1 MNIQGLDPVKLS
13 ARRDEILNHFSRID
27 KEFDRRRGESRLL
40 VKGADIHWESA
51 SRVHPT
57 QQEGHLLARIISP
70 ELGFNIHTFR
80 VFKRQIGGS
89 GIDGA
94 FHPHGDAVKYYLEGK
109 GKEIIDD
116 QEVEVSPG
124 DLAFIPANIW
134 HGTENTGDE
143 PMVFIAFHQI
153 PGTHLPVP
161 ASWQYHADDL
171 NEHESIDSRIAKMEN
186 QDPAAMDSATLYS
199 WRQHLLHELGVLDDE
214 FNHRRKAKNYLVL
227 REEVPWETP
236 AENQTV
242 TLIAPELGFDI
253 HTLQLSVRVVPPG
266 HTDDTFHRHGEA
278 VHYYLSGEGDQI
290 VEEESIAVETGDLVF
305 IPAGTAHGIK
315 NSAVGPMRVLIAEQL
330 PGTYLQRPVIK
341 SDSE

>member
-1 MNIQGLDPVKLS
+1 M
-13 ARRDEILNHFSRID
+13 
-27 KEFDRRRGESRLL
+27 
-40 VKGADIHWESA
+40 
-51 SRVHPT
+51 
-57 QQEGHLLARIISP
+57 
-70 ELGFNIHTFR
+70 GFNIHTFR
-80 VFKRQIGGS
+80 VFKRQIGGG

-94 FHPHGDAVKYYLEGK
+94 FHTHGDAVKYYLEGK

-134 HGTENTGDE
+134 HGTENTGDD

-171 NEHESIDSRIAKMEN
+171 TEHESIDSRIATMANE
-186 QDPAAMDSATLYS
+186 DPAAMDSAVLYS

-214 FNHRRKAKNYLVL
+214 FNVRRKAKNYLVP
-227 REEVPWETP
+227 RDEVPWETP
-236 AENQTV
+236 ADKQTT

-266 HTDDTFHRHGEA
+266 HSDDTFHSHGEA
-278 VHYYLSGEGDQI
+278 VHYFLSGQGHQFVRD
-290 VEEESIAVETGDLVF
+290 ESIAVETGDLVF
-305 IPAGTAHGIK
+305 VPSGTPHGIQ
-315 NSAVGPMRVLIAEQL
+315 NSTDGPLRVLVAEQL
-330 PGTYLQRPVIK
+330 PGTYLQRPVII

>member
-1 MNIQGLDPVKLS
+1 MNNHSLTPSELAG
-13 ARRDEILNHFSRID
+13 RRDEILSHFSRID
-27 KEFDRRRGESRLL
+27 KEFDRRRGENRLL
-40 VKGADIHWESA
+40 VKAADIQWESA

-80 VFKRQIGGS
+80 VFKRQIGG
-89 GIDGA
+89 GGVDGA
-94 FHPHGDAVKYYLEGK
+94 FHTHGDAVKYYLEGK

-124 DLAFIPANIW
+124 DLAFIPANVW

-171 NEHESIDSRIAKMEN
+171 ADHESIDSRLAKMAQE
-186 QDPAAMDSATLYS
+186 DPAAMDSAALYS

-214 FNHRRKAKNYLVL
+214 FNHRREAKNYLVP
-227 REEVPWETP
+227 RNEVPWETP
-236 AENQTV
+236 ADNQTT

-253 HTLQLSVRVVPPG
+253 HTLQVSVRVAPPG
-266 HTDDTFHRHGEA
+266 HIDDTFHSHGES
-278 VHYYLSGEGDQI
+278 VHYYLSGQGDQI
-290 VEEESIAVETGDLVF
+290 VGGQSFAVETGDLVF
-305 IPAGTAHGIK
+305 IPAGASHGIK
-315 NSAVGPMRVLIAEQL
+315 NSADGPMRVLIAEQL
-330 PGTYLQRPVIK
+330 PGTYLQKPVITG
-341 SDSE
+341 DSK

>member
-1 MNIQGLDPVKLS
+1 MNIQSLDPGQLA

-27 KEFDRRRGESRLL
+27 SEFDRRRGENRLL
-40 VKGADIHWESA
+40 VKGEDIQWESA

-80 VFKRQIGGS
+80 VFKRQIGG
-89 GIDGA
+89 GGVDGA
-94 FHPHGDAVKYYLEGK
+94 FHTHGDAVKYYLEGN

-116 QEVEVSPG
+116 QEVEVTPG

-171 NEHESIDSRIAKMEN
+171 AEHESIDSRIAKMEN
-186 QDPAAMDSATLYS
+186 EDPSAMDSASLYS

-214 FNHRRKAKNYLVL
+214 FNIRRKAKNYLVP
-227 REEVPWETP
+227 RDQVPWETP
-236 AENQTV
+236 ADNQTV

-266 HTDDTFHRHGEA
+266 YTDDTLHRHGEA
-278 VHYYLSGEGDQI
+278 VHYYLSGQGDQI
-290 VEEESIAVETGDLVF
+290 VGDESVAVETGDLVF

-315 NSAVGPMRVLIAEQL
+315 NSADGPMRVLVAEQL

-341 SDSE
+341 SDSD

>member
-1 MNIQGLDPVKLS
+1 MVKS
-13 ARRDEILNHFSRID
+13 E
-27 KEFDRRRGESRLL
+27 
-40 VKGADIHWESA
+40 DIRWESA

-80 VFKRQIGGS
+80 VFKRQIGGG

-94 FHPHGDAVKYYLEGK
+94 FHTHGDAVKYYLEGK

-171 NEHESIDSRIAKMEN
+171 NEHESIDSGIAKMEN
-186 QDPAAMDSATLYS
+186 QDPASMDSATLYS

-236 AENQTV
+236 VGNQTV
-242 TLIAPELGFDI
+242 TLIAPEMGFDI

-266 HTDDTFHRHGEA
+266 HIDNTFHRHGEA

-290 VEEESIAVETGDLVF
+290 VGGEAIAVEAGDLVF
-305 IPAGTAHGIK
+305 VPAGTAHGIK
-315 NSAVGPMRVLIAEQL
+315 NSADGPMRVLVAEQL

>member
-1 MNIQGLDPVKLS
+1 MNIHGMDPSEL
-13 ARRDEILNHFSRID
+13 AGRRDEILGHFSRID
-27 KEFDRRRGESRLL
+27 KEFDRRRGENRLL
-40 VKGADIHWESA
+40 VKGDDIQWESA

-80 VFKRQIGGS
+80 VFKRQIGGG

-94 FHPHGDAVKYYLEGK
+94 FHTHGDAVKYYLEGK

-171 NEHESIDSRIAKMEN
+171 TEHESIDSRIATMANE
-186 QDPAAMDSATLYS
+186 DPAVMDSAVLYS

-214 FNHRRKAKNYLVL
+214 FNVRRKAKNYLVP
-227 REEVPWETP
+227 RKEVPWETP
-236 AENQTV
+236 ADKQTT

-266 HTDDTFHRHGEA
+266 HIDDTFHSHGEA
-278 VHYYLSGEGDQI
+278 VHYFLSGQGHQMVGD
-290 VEEESIAVETGDLVF
+290 ESIAVETGDLVF
-305 IPAGTAHGIK
+305 VPSGTPHGIR
-315 NSAVGPMRVLIAEQL
+315 NSTDGPLRVLVAEQL
-330 PGTYLQRPVIK
+330 PGTYLQRPVII

>member
-1 MNIQGLDPVKLS
+1 MDMQGLNPQEL
-13 ARRDEILNHFSRID
+13 AERRDEILGHFVRID
-27 KEFDRRRGESRLL
+27 EEFDRRRAENKLL
-40 VKGADIHWESA
+40 IKGDDIQWESA

-70 ELGFNIHTFR
+70 EIGFNIHTFR
-80 VFKRQIGGS
+80 VFKRQIGG
-89 GIDGA
+89 GGVDGA
-94 FHPHGDAVKYYLEGK
+94 FHTHGDAVKYYLEGN

-116 QEVEVSPG
+116 EEVEVSPG

-171 NEHESIDSRIAKMEN
+171 TEHEGIDSRIAKMQD

-199 WRQHLLHELGVLDDE
+199 WRQHLLHELGVMDDE
-214 FNHRRKAKNYLVL
+214 FNNRRKTKNYLVP
-227 REEVPWETP
+227 RNQVPWESP
-236 AENQTV
+236 ADKQT
-242 TLIAPELGFDI
+242 TALIAPELGFDI

-266 HTDDTFHRHGEA
+266 HSDDTLHSHGEA
-278 VHYYLSGEGDQI
+278 VHYYLSGTGTQVVGGESI
-290 VEEESIAVETGDLVF
+290 PVEEGDLVF
-305 IPAGTAHGIK
+305 VPAGTAHGIQ
-315 NSAVGPMRVLIAEQL
+315 NQADEPMRYLIAEQL
-330 PGTYLQRPVIK
+330 PGTYLQRPVVRH
-341 SDSE
+341 D

>member
-1 MNIQGLDPVKLS
+1 MNIHGLSPSDL
-13 ARRDEILNHFSRID
+13 AGRRDEILIHFSRID
-27 KEFDRRRGESRLL
+27 QEFDRRRGENRLL
-40 VKGADIHWESA
+40 VKGADIQWESA

-80 VFKRQIGGS
+80 VFKRQIGGG

-94 FHPHGDAVKYYLEGK
+94 FHTHGDAVKYYLEGK

-171 NEHESIDSRIAKMEN
+171 TGHESIDSRLIKME
-186 QDPAAMDSATLYS
+186 QEDPSVMDSAALYS

-214 FNHRRKAKNYLVL
+214 FNSRRKAKNYLVP
-227 REEVPWETP
+227 RNEVPWEAP
-236 AENQTV
+236 ADRQTT

-253 HTLQLSVRVVPPG
+253 HTLQLSVRVAPPG
-266 HTDDTFHRHGEA
+266 HTDDTFHCHGEA
-278 VHYYLSGEGDQI
+278 VHYYLSGHGDQI
-290 VEEESIAVETGDLVF
+290 VGEESMAVEAGDLVF
-305 IPAGTAHGIK
+305 IPAGTSHGIK
-315 NSAVGPMRVLIAEQL
+315 NSGDGPMRVLIAEQL
-330 PGTYLQRPVIK
+330 PGTYLQRPIIK
-341 SDSE
+341 SE

>member
-1 MNIQGLDPVKLS
+1 MSVQGLDPDEL
-13 ARRDEILNHFSRID
+13 AAQRDEILNHFSRID
-27 KEFDRRRGESRLL
+27 SEFDRRRGENRLL
-40 VKGADIHWESA
+40 VKGDDIEWESA

-80 VFKRQIGGS
+80 VFKRQIGGG

-94 FHPHGDAVKYYLEGK
+94 FHTHGDAVKYYLEGK

-171 NEHESIDSRIAKMEN
+171 TEHESIESLIAKMEN
-186 QDPAAMDSATLYS
+186 EDPAAMDSATLYS

-214 FNHRRKAKNYLVL
+214 FNNRRKSKNYLVP
-227 REEVPWETP
+227 RDEIPWETL
-236 AENQTV
+236 ADSQSV

-253 HTLQLSVRVVPPG
+253 HTLQLSMRVVPPG
-266 HTDDTFHRHGEA
+266 HTDSTFHRHGEA
-278 VHYYLSGEGDQI
+278 VHYYLSGQGHQI
-290 VEEESIAVETGDLVF
+290 VGEESIAVETGDLVF
-305 IPAGTAHGIK
+305 IPAGIAHGIK
-315 NSAVGPMRVLIAEQL
+315 NSADAPMRVLVAEQL

-341 SDSE
+341 GDS